1 MAFGCYFSSFEF
13 LTRDRKDNNLWL
25 FIAGG
30 LAGICSWVTTYPQD
44 VIKSRLQGDGWGR
57 EQKYLTTSHCIRQT
71 IGESGWS
78 VLYRGFGSTTYRAF
92 IVNGVILLVYNNIIR
107 NFS

>member
-1 MAFGCYFSSFEF
+1 MTISIPPPESVPHCRA
-13 LTRDRKDNNLWL
+13 
-25 FIAGG
+25 AGG

-44 VIKSRLQGDGWGR
+44 VIKSRLQGDGWGGGQR
-57 EQKYLTTSHCIRQT
+57 YHGVRHCLRLTV
-71 IGESGWS
+71 GEAGLP

-92 IVNGVILLVYNNIIR
+92 IVNGVILMVYNIIIR

>member
-1 MAFGCYFSSFEF
+1 MRHC
-13 LTRDRKDNNLWL
+13 RR
-25 FIAGG
+25 AGG

-44 VIKSRLQGDGWGR
+44 VIKSRVQGDGWGR
-57 EQKYLTTSHCIRQT
+57 DQRYRSVRHCIRLT
-71 IGESGWS
+71 VAEAGLG

-92 IVNGVILLVYNNIIR
+92 IVNGVILMVYNIIIR